1 MSKSQKL
8 YLIDNTMNKNKGFT
22 LLVAVAVTSMLL
34 IVSFVVS
41 NVALKQILLSSANQE
56 SQHAFYNADSGTE
69 CAIYW
74 DLRNTNGTS
83 AFALG
88 NPSAISCNGSAINTV
103 ISAGS
108 GTVLSY
114 SDITFNLSHGCAA
127 VRISKNS
134 DGSTTVDS
142 KGYNNCAVGA
152 QRRFERGITLT
163 YD

>member
-1 MSKSQKL
+1 MKTNQ
-8 YLIDNTMNKNKGFT
+8 GFT
-22 LLVAVAVTSMLL
+22 LLAAIVVTSMLL

-74 DLRNTNGTS
+74 DLKNTNGTS

-88 NPSAISCNGSAINTV
+88 NPSTISCDNDSINTT
-103 ISAGS
+103 IIAGS
-108 GTVLSY
+108 GTVISY
-114 SDITFNLSHGCAA
+114 SDFTFNLNKGCAV
-127 VRISKNS
+127 VRVSKNT